1 MGMEPQ
7 DAARFEEITRLN
19 AEMEGI
25 TERINAQPVSDRI
38 KKARLRAV
46 RRDAQARQA
55 ELDAMIVKYENRKP
69 HAAVWDAIIENLQEK
84 LAKL

>member
-1 MGMEPQ
+1 MEMEPQ

-25 TERINAQPVSDRI
+25 TERINAQPISDRI

-69 HAAVWDAIIENLQEK
+69 HAAIWDAIIEKLQEK